1 MRRSK
6 GDVNSSA
13 SGSAL
18 VKGRVLICSPSHSV
32 YGGVET
38 IVADLCR
45 YLPAFGWDTVLG
57 LGKGARFNDVTRY
70 RAAYPDVPIVE
81 IDGVRGTRQA
91 RREGLLGVVRRIRP
105 DIVLIARL
113 FDVYHVVSV
122 LKRSRGG
129 PRLAVAIRGYE
140 PQYFFDAHL
149 YRDHIDLCVADGEMI
164 RRAAVEWTGL
174 PEERVESIPGGVRPP
189 EVEVSTRESGDV
201 LRLGYVGRLDAGDKR
216 IGDMVGLLE
225 ILEEWRFPYR
235 LDIVGTGP
243 AAADLRARLAPLV
256 ELGRVSFH
264 GWLDHEALY
273 GKIFPMLDCL
283 VHFSPSEGVTIA
295 PREAM
300 AHGVVPVVS
309 RFIGLAVERQF
320 VEQTNALTFPVGD
333 VRAAAACVRRLLA
346 EPELL
351 RRLSENAMQS
361 QRGRYTFEGATRAWV
376 EAFDRCL
383 EQPVRTGEL
392 PRVPFRPDGRLTR
405 AGVPPW
411 LAQRLRDLLGRRHD
425 HTDPGS
431 EWPPWSGLMTPEAAA
446 SIRSFGESLEAAC
459 VEPTILG

>member
-1 MRRSK
+1 
-6 GDVNSSA
+6 
-13 SGSAL
+13 
-18 VKGRVLICSPSHSV
+18 VKGRVLICSPSHAV

-45 YLPAFGWDTVLG
+45 YLPAFGWEGVLG
-57 LGKGARFNDVTRY
+57 LGKGAHFNDVTRY
-70 RAAYPDVPIVE
+70 RAAYPDVRIVE

-91 RREGLLGVVRRIRP
+91 RREGLLETVQEVRP

-113 FDVYHVVSV
+113 FDAYHVVSV
-122 LKRSRGG
+122 LKRRRGG
-129 PRLAVAIRGYE
+129 PRLAVTIRAYE
-140 PQYFFDAHL
+140 PHYLFDAQL

-164 RRAAVEWTGL
+164 RRAALEWTGL

-189 EVEVSTRESGDV
+189 EVEVSPRESGDM

-216 IGDMVGLLE
+216 IGDLLGLLE

-235 LDIVGTGP
+235 LDIVGAGP
-243 AAADLRARLAPLV
+243 AETDLRARLAPLM

-273 GKIFPMLDCL
+273 RKIFPVVDCL
-283 VHFSPSEGVTIA
+283 VHFSPAEGVTIA

-300 AHGVVPVVS
+300 AHGVVPVIS
-309 RFIGLAVERQF
+309 RFIGLAVEGQF
-320 VEQTNALTFPVGD
+320 VEERNALTFPVGD
-333 VRAAAACVRRLLA
+333 VRVAAACVRRLSA
-346 EPELL
+346 EPGLL

-361 QRGRYTFEGATRAWV
+361 QRDRYTFEGAMRTWA

-383 EQPVRTGEL
+383 AQPTRTGAL
-392 PRVPFRPDGRLTR
+392 PRLPFLPDGRLTR
-405 AGVPPW
+405 AGIPPW
-411 LAQRLRDLLGRRHD
+411 FAQRVRDLLGRRHD

-431 EWPPWSGLMTPEAAA
+431 EWPTGSGLMTSEAAD
-446 SIRSFGESLEAAC
+446 SIRRFGESLEVGCA
-459 VEPTILG
+459 EPTILG